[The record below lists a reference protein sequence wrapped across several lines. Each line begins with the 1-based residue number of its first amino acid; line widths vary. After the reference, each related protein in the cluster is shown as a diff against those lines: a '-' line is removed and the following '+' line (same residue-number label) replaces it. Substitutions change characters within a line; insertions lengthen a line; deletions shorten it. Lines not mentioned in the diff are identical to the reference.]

1 MMTSMIP
8 SDPVKFSFYTRFRDD
23 ILAGRKTITIRDAQ
37 EASPLQ
43 VGQILEVYT
52 NPEDE
57 WFCRLQITSIEPVTL
72 AQLNAEHARQENMS
86 LSELQ
91 QVIRDIYPHEPQLFV
106 LHFVQC

>member
-1 MMTSMIP
+1 MTTSMIP

-37 EASPLQ
+37 EARTLQ

-72 AQLNAEHARQENMS
+72 ALLNAEHARQENMS

-91 QVIRDIYPHEPQLFV
+91 QVIRDIYPYEPQLFV
-106 LHFVQC
+106 LHFVLC